1 MYDII
6 IIGMGI
12 SGITAGIYAKRSN
25 KKVLI
30 IDKGMPGGLLNRIDM
45 ISNYPGLID
54 IKGPDFAQIL
64 LEQVKSMDIPFV
76 LEEVTKLDL
85 SSDELIVTTTNQEY
99 KTKKIILAMGRK
111 PKYLGL
117 DNEKDLLGRGLST
130 CAMCDANFYK
140 NKTIAVVGT
149 GNSALQEALYLA
161 KIVDKIYLINRRDG
175 FRGEEMLVDEVKNN
189 SKIEIIYNANIK
201 KMQEKDGKLES
212 IILDNGENLNVA
224 GVFIYIGYR
233 PATEFVPK
241 EILDEQGYVV
251 VDEKLETPIK
261 NVYAIGDVI
270 KKDVYQLVTA
280 TSDGARVI
288 YNMKWN

>member
-1 MYDII
+1 M
-6 IIGMGI
+6 
-12 SGITAGIYAKRSN
+12 
-25 KKVLI
+25 
-30 IDKGMPGGLLNRIDM
+30 
-45 ISNYPGLID
+45 
-54 IKGPDFAQIL
+54 
-64 LEQVKSMDIPFV
+64 
-76 LEEVTKLDL
+76 
-85 SSDELIVTTTNQEY
+85 
-99 KTKKIILAMGRK
+99 
-111 PKYLGL
+111 
-117 DNEKDLLGRGLST
+117 
-130 CAMCDANFYK
+130 
-140 NKTIAVVGT
+140 GT